1 MPSVRTRLVQAWLL
15 AIAACGAVRAQ
26 TPAPLPP
33 YWPGV
38 EWRTATPESQG
49 LDSSA
54 LASAIEQVRQQKWGT
69 HSLLVIRHGYVVAA
83 ADFYPYRSTA
93 PHDVASVTKT
103 ITSTLTGV
111 AVANG
116 LLTLD
121 QKVLSFFPAEGPAG
135 ADARK
140 RAITVENLLRME
152 SGLDCGFLPGEQELE
167 RMKRSANWVQFALS
181 LPMKYDPAT
190 QPSYCS
196 PGYHVL
202 GSVVGAAAKTSELEF
217 GRSYLFD
224 PLNMKDVIWG
234 DDPQGRSH
242 GWGDSH
248 FYPRDVAKL
257 GYLYLHGGEWNGK
270 QLVPRDWVARSIA
283 PTTVARTEPGGF
295 GLEWNATNGP
305 NGRQYGGTGR
315 GGQTLI
321 VWPELDM
328 IVVSMAG
335 GNAGQLTTLV
345 RQSVKADQPLPE
357 NPAGLAQLRKA
368 IAAAT
373 RPPDATPVA
382 PLPAIAATISGRTFR
397 FPINPSRIDSLA
409 LTFAKGGTAAVDL
422 AYYGD
427 PLHIPIGLDG
437 VYRVGPY
444 GPFKLPAGATG
455 AWTSDRE
462 FRLDVNFIAN
472 INHYTLV
479 MRFQPDQTVEVA
491 VDEASGLMRNGKIA
505 GTSGTR

>member
-1 MPSVRTRLVQAWLL
+1 MRTRIVQTCLI

-26 TPAPLPP
+26 APAPAP

-49 LDSSA
+49 LDSQA
-54 LASAIEQVRQQKWGT
+54 LASAIGEVRQQKWGT
-69 HSLLVIRHGYVVAA
+69 HSLLVIRHGFVVAA

-116 LLTLD
+116 MIKLD
-121 QKVLSFFPAEGPAG
+121 QKVVSFFPAETPPD
-135 ADARK
+135 ADERK
-140 RAITVENLLRME
+140 REITVENLLRME

-167 RMKRSANWVQFALS
+167 RMKRSPNWVQFALS
-181 LPMKYDPAT
+181 LPMKYDRGT
-190 QPSYCS
+190 RPSYCS

-202 GSVVGAAAKTSELEF
+202 GSVIGAAGRTSELEF
-217 GRSYLFD
+217 GRRYLFD
-224 PLNMKDVIWG
+224 PLNMKDVVWG

-270 QLVPRDWVARSIA
+270 QIVPRDWVAMSIA
-283 PTTVARTEPGGF
+283 PTTAARTEPGGF
-295 GLEWNATNGP
+295 GVEWNATNGP

-345 RQSVKADQPLPE
+345 RQSVKSDQPLPE
-357 NPAGLAQLRKA
+357 NPAGLSQLRNA

-373 RPPDATPVA
+373 MPPDATPVA
-382 PLPAIAATISGRTFR
+382 PLPAIAATVSGRSFR

-409 LTFAKGGTAAVDL
+409 LTFAKDGTAAVDL

-427 PLHIPIGLDG
+427 PLHVPIGLDG
-437 VYRVGPY
+437 IYRVGPH
-444 GPFKLPAGATG
+444 GPFRLPAGATG
-455 AWTSDRE
+455 AWTSDSE

-472 INHYTLV
+472 INHYTLA
-479 MRFQPDQTVEVA
+479 MRFQPDQTLEVT
-491 VDEASGLMRNGKIA
+491 VDEASGLMRNGKIV
-505 GTSGTR
+505 GTPVTR